1 MGRVGQGLS
10 AWPTRVGSP
19 TVAAISLE
27 AFLTRF
33 GFGMVSF
40 ALPLYAVA
48 LGMNLAEVGLLYTA
62 RTGTTVL
69 VKPLMGWAA
78 DRYGPKTTLIVAL
91 LLRALVGLVLIFSTA
106 AWQLFLV
113 RFLQGVMTAARDPS
127 ATALIAVHSDK
138 RKMAGTFAWYGTA
151 REVGQSL
158 GGGAAG
164 LLIGLHGGYTGVFVV
179 AFLTSCAGL
188 TTVVRYVR
196 EHPPAGTTSAGY
208 AASAPTARPAYW
220 RLMPYASF
228 GLMVAGTAEMMKGFF
243 PILATQYAHLTEAEA
258 GLAASA
264 SSLAFLA
271 AGPGF
276 GWVSDHVSR
285 HLALASR
292 SVANTLSSVLYVAL
306 PSFFGFTLA
315 RVVDDTGKA
324 AFKPTWGAL
333 LADLSAGD
341 PARRARTITYVD
353 SAYTLGEVIGP
364 VVAGLLI
371 GWWGVPTMLGVRA
384 AIGLL
389 AEAQAIVLLKR
400 GTREDVHHRH
410 PDHRDG
416 RAGHDQR
423 PIDGVPAAELVQH
436 QRNRERLRTVQEG

>member
-1 MGRVGQGLS
+1 MRSLRRVPSGW
-10 AWPTRVGSP
+10 AAAVAGSP
-19 TVAAISLE
+19 TVAAVSVE
-27 AFLTRF
+27 ALLTRF

-40 ALPLYAVA
+40 ALPLYAIA
-48 LGMNLAEVGLLYTA
+48 LGMNLGEVGLLYTA
-62 RTGTTVL
+62 RTATTVL

-78 DRYGPKTTLIVAL
+78 DRYGPKSTLIVAI

-127 ATALIAVHSDK
+127 ATTLIAVHSDT
-138 RKMAGTFAWYGTA
+138 RKMAATFAWYGTA

-158 GGGAAG
+158 GIGAAG
-164 LLIGLHGGYTGVFVV
+164 LVIGLHGGYTTVFVV

-188 TTVVRYVR
+188 LTVLRYVR
-196 EHPPAGTTSAGY
+196 EHPPAAM
-208 AASAPTARPAYW
+208 ASARSVAGTPASRPAYW
-220 RLMPYASF
+220 RLLPYASF

-243 PILATQYAHLTEAEA
+243 PVIATQYAHLTEAEA
-258 GLAASA
+258 GIAASV
-264 SSLAFLA
+264 STLAFLA

-276 GWVSDHVSR
+276 GWVSDHISR
-285 HLALASR
+285 HLALGAR
-292 SVANTLSSVLYVAL
+292 SIANALSSLLYVAL

-333 LADLSAGD
+333 LSELSAGD

-371 GWWGVPTMLGVRA
+371 GWWGVPAMLGVRA

-389 AEAQAIVLLKR
+389 AEAQAFALLKWAPLSAQR
-400 GTREDVHHRH
+400 GDERRPSPV
-410 PDHRDG
+410 
-416 RAGHDQR
+416 RAPPRWRLPWAVG
-423 PIDGVPAAELVQH
+423 PEL
-436 QRNRERLRTVQEG
+436 